1 MAWTTAASTVVDVA
15 AECARRAPSSVPRL
29 RQLVVRFSDE
39 ELREIRAA
47 AASAGLAVGAWAGE
61 SVVAAARAAMADAGF
76 ADRAL
81 LRRLIEGKAEGCAAD
96 DAAMG
101 ALVDELIDVLVA
113 RLS

>member
-1 MAWTTAASTVVDVA
+1 VDVA
-15 AECARRAPSSVPRL
+15 AECARRAQSSVPRL
-29 RQLVVRFSDE
+29 RQLVVRFSDQ

-61 SVVAAARAAMADAGF
+61 SVVAAARAAEADAGF
-76 ADRAL
+76 AERAL
-81 LRRLIEGKAEGCAAD
+81 LRALIEAQAASCAAD

-101 ALVDELIDVLVA
+101 ALVDGLIDVLVA